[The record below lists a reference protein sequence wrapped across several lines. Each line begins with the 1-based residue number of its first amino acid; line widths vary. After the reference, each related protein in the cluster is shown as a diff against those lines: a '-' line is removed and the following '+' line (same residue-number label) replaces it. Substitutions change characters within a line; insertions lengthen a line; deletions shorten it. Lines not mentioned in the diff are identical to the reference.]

1 MRHRNP
7 LATKKLRK
15 WGGGI
20 CLFVSRENKRIK
32 PPKFSKSYLPYKT
45 SLIPQF
51 SHGDTQTLVKKGEG
65 QKSEGGWGK
74 EEGEVASWLS

>member
-1 MRHRNP
+1 
-7 LATKKLRK
+7 
-15 WGGGI
+15 
-20 CLFVSRENKRIK
+20 LFQGKIIKYIK
-32 PPKFSKSYLPYKT
+32 PSKCSKTYLQT

-51 SHGDTQTLVKKGEG
+51 SHGDTPDPRKKGDG